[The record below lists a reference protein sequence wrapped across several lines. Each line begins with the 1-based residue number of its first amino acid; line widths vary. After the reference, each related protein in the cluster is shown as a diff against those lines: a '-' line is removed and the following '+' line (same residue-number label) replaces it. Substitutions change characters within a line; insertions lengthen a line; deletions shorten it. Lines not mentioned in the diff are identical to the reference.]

1 MQGLI
6 IITIMEKDQKIQLLL
21 DMQEHPEQ
29 FSEQALQTMLDDPE
43 VRELMEATAQ
53 LKQAMMSDEN
63 DVSNV
68 DAEWQRFAQT
78 HLTEQKPE
86 RSWLK
91 IAATLTFGRA
101 CSRSEEQ
108 MRASLSSRLVASFIG
123 IVMMSG
129 IAFATIH
136 IIRHQQK
143 SEILQTA
150 DTMAV
155 ANSSLFTHHSSL
167 PNDTIPSKVVRYDEA
182 TLEQIL
188 TDMADYYGLTLK
200 WKSEE
205 AKTLRLFYIWNKQ
218 QSAVEAIRSMNS
230 FERIRL
236 ELSDSILT
244 ADIQTS
250 SPKQ

>member
-1 MQGLI
+1 
-6 IITIMEKDQKIQLLL
+6 MEKDEKIQLLL

-63 DVSNV
+63 NVNDV
-68 DAEWQRFAQT
+68 DTEWKRFAQT

-91 IAATLTFGRA
+91 IAAT
-101 CSRSEEQ
+101 
-108 MRASLSSRLVASFIG
+108 FIG
-123 IVMMSG
+123 ILMMSG
-129 IAFATIH
+129 IAFAAIH
-136 IIRHQQK
+136 IIRNFSNAGIEPQKTIQETTIATPHQ
-143 SEILQTA
+143 LPA
-150 DTMAV
+150 DT
-155 ANSSLFTHHSSL
+155 LKT
-167 PNDTIPSKVVRYDEA
+167 DTIPPKVVRYDEA

-188 TDMADYYGLTLK
+188 TEMPEYYGLTLN
-200 WKSEE
+200 WKSEA

-236 ELSDSILT
+236 ELSDSIL
-244 ADIQTS
+244 
-250 SPKQ
+250 

>member
-6 IITIMEKDQKIQLLL
+6 IITIMEKDEKIQLLL

-63 DVSNV
+63 NVNDV

-78 HLTEQKPE
+78 HLTEQKQE

-91 IAATLTFGRA
+91 IAAT
-101 CSRSEEQ
+101 
-108 MRASLSSRLVASFIG
+108 FIG
-123 IVMMSG
+123 ILMMSG
-129 IAFATIH
+129 IAFAAIH
-136 IIRHQQK
+136 IIRHVSNVGVESHPPIQETTIANPHQ
-143 SEILQTA
+143 LPA
-150 DTMAV
+150 DTLKTD
-155 ANSSLFTHHSSL
+155 S
-167 PNDTIPSKVVRYDEA
+167 IPPKVVRYDEA
-182 TLEQIL
+182 TLEKIL
-188 TDMADYYGLTLK
+188 TDMADYYGLSLI

>member
-1 MQGLI
+1 
-6 IITIMEKDQKIQLLL
+6 MERDEKIQLLL

-29 FSEQALQTMLDDPE
+29 FSEQALKTMLDDPE

-63 DVSNV
+63 NENDV

-91 IAATLTFGRA
+91 IAAT
-101 CSRSEEQ
+101 
-108 MRASLSSRLVASFIG
+108 FIG
-123 IVMMSG
+123 ILMMSG
-129 IAFATIH
+129 IAFAAIH
-136 IIRHQQK
+136 ILRHQHK
-143 SEILQTA
+143 SEMLQTA
-150 DTMAV
+150 DTVAV
-155 ANSSLFTHHSSL
+155 ANSSLYTHHSSL
-167 PNDTIPSKVVRYDEA
+167 PNDSIPPKVVRYDEA

-188 TDMADYYGLTLK
+188 TDMTIYYGLSLN

-218 QSAVEAIRSMNS
+218 QSAVEAMRSMNS

-236 ELSDSILT
+236 ELNDSILT

>member
-1 MQGLI
+1 
-6 IITIMEKDQKIQLLL
+6 MERDEKIQLLL

-63 DVSNV
+63 NVNDV
-68 DAEWQRFAQT
+68 DTEWKRFAQT

-91 IAATLTFGRA
+91 IAAT
-101 CSRSEEQ
+101 
-108 MRASLSSRLVASFIG
+108 FIG
-123 IVMMSG
+123 ILMMSG
-129 IAFATIH
+129 IAFAAIH
-136 IIRHQQK
+136 IIRNFSNAGIEPQKTIQETTIANPHQ
-143 SEILQTA
+143 LPA
-150 DTMAV
+150 DTIK
-155 ANSSLFTHHSSL
+155 T
-167 PNDTIPSKVVRYDEA
+167 DTIPSKVVRYDEA

-188 TDMADYYGLTLK
+188 TDMADYYGLSLI
-200 WKSEE
+200 WKSED

-244 ADIQTS
+244 ADLQTS

>member
-1 MQGLI
+1 
-6 IITIMEKDQKIQLLL
+6 MERDEKIQLLL

-63 DVSNV
+63 NVNDV
-68 DAEWQRFAQT
+68 DTEWKRFAQT

-91 IAATLTFGRA
+91 IAAT
-101 CSRSEEQ
+101 
-108 MRASLSSRLVASFIG
+108 FIG
-123 IVMMSG
+123 ILRMSG
-129 IAFATIH
+129 IAFAAIH
-136 IIRHQQK
+136 IIRNFSNAGIEPQKTIQETTIANPHQ
-143 SEILQTA
+143 LPA
-150 DTMAV
+150 DTIK
-155 ANSSLFTHHSSL
+155 T
-167 PNDTIPSKVVRYDEA
+167 DTIPSMVVRYDEA

-188 TDMADYYGLTLK
+188 TDMADYYGLTLN

-218 QSAVEAIRSMNS
+218 QSAVKAIRSMNS

-244 ADIQTS
+244 ADLQTS

>member
-1 MQGLI
+1 
-6 IITIMEKDQKIQLLL
+6 MERDEKIQLLL

-63 DVSNV
+63 NVNNV

-91 IAATLTFGRA
+91 IAAT
-101 CSRSEEQ
+101 
-108 MRASLSSRLVASFIG
+108 FIG
-123 IVMMSG
+123 ILMMSG
-129 IAFATIH
+129 IAFAAIH
-136 IIRHQQK
+136 IIHHVSNAGGEPQTPIRETTIANPHQ
-143 SEILQTA
+143 LPA
-150 DTMAV
+150 DTLKTD
-155 ANSSLFTHHSSL
+155 S
-167 PNDTIPSKVVRYDEA
+167 IPPKVVRYDEA
-182 TLEQIL
+182 TLEKIL
-188 TDMADYYGLTLK
+188 TDMADYYGLSLI

-218 QSAVEAIRSMNS
+218 QSAVESIRSMNS

-244 ADIQTS
+244 ADLQTS

>member
-1 MQGLI
+1 
-6 IITIMEKDQKIQLLL
+6 MERDEKIQLLL

-63 DVSNV
+63 NVNDV

-78 HLTEQKPE
+78 HLTEQKQE

-91 IAATLTFGRA
+91 IAAT
-101 CSRSEEQ
+101 
-108 MRASLSSRLVASFIG
+108 FIG
-123 IVMMSG
+123 ILMMSG
-129 IAFATIH
+129 IAFAAIH
-136 IIRHQQK
+136 IIHHVSNAGGEPQKPIRETTIANPHQLP
-143 SEILQTA
+143 E
-150 DTMAV
+150 DTLKTD
-155 ANSSLFTHHSSL
+155 S
-167 PNDTIPSKVVRYDEA
+167 IPPKVVRYDEA

-188 TDMADYYGLTLK
+188 TDMADYYGLTLN

-244 ADIQTS
+244 ADLQTS